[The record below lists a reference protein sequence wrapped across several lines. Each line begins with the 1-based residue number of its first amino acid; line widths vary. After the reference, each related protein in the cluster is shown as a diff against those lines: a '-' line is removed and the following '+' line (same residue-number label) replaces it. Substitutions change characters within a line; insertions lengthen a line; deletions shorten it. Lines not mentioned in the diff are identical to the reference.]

1 MAFGALD
8 KTLEQQIVDI
18 VQRTLDDHYQGTL
31 TFGPI
36 RVQETDDM
44 VTGEWYLHIYIVVDG
59 DYQLLHDRWSG
70 LLPWHIEP
78 GPPGHRG
85 QPICHPFVHRQGTNG
100 HGSIR
105 RSALIT
111 DDLLDIARRLAEGN
125 PSQTGLRR
133 AISSVYYACSR
144 HRPEQRR
151 HAGRRRPTSRDPDA
165 WRQAYRALDHATPDG
180 AANRH
185 AAIPAFLRPFK
196 TCRALCT
203 SPNSPPPGDY
213 DPGATFYQPEVL
225 VTLAQIDEIIADFRA
240 APAPEHRAFA
250 VYVLMRERQD

>member
-78 GPPGHRG
+78 DLRAIGVN
-85 QPICHPFVHRQGTNG
+85 QFVIH
-100 HGSIR
+100 SF
-105 RSALIT
+105 
-111 DDLLDIARRLAEGN
+111 IARDEWTWFHKAQRL
-125 PSQTGLRR
+125 
-133 AISSVYYACSR
+133 
-144 HRPEQRR
+144 
-151 HAGRRRPTSRDPDA
+151 
-165 WRQAYRALDHATPDG
+165 
-180 AANRH
+180 
-185 AAIPAFLRPFK
+185 
-196 TCRALCT
+196 
-203 SPNSPPPGDY
+203 DY
-213 DPGATFYQPEVL
+213 
-225 VTLAQIDEIIADFRA
+225 
-240 APAPEHRAFA
+240 
-250 VYVLMRERQD
+250 